1 MMERREMKKI
11 FRQSAVIVIG
21 AAVIG
26 LLVNIVHPKGFIFVT
41 RASLEEKRIV
51 LVSVEEAKIKYDS
64 ERALFIDTR
73 EREEY
78 WELHVQ
84 SAHNIPAA
92 PESLAL
98 EHIKALYS
106 EIAGARELVLY
117 CDSGCNSAET
127 IAGLIVSLGYS
138 RHIYVLKD
146 GFGSWIE
153 KGFPVESDSKKQPR
167 QQ

>member
-1 MMERREMKKI
+1 MERREIKKTA
-11 FRQSAVIVIG
+11 RQAVVMIIG
-21 AAVIG
+21 AAVVG
-26 LLVNIVHPKGFIFVT
+26 LLMNIVHPKGYIFVP

-51 LVSVEEAKIKYDS
+51 MITAEEAKIKFDG

-78 WELHVQ
+78 WEIHVQ
-84 SAHNIPAA
+84 SAINIPAA

-98 EHIKALYS
+98 ERIKALHDQ
-106 EIAGARELVLY
+106 IAGPRELVLY

-127 IAGLIVSLGYS
+127 VAGLIVNLGYS
-138 RHIYVLKD
+138 RHIYVLKE
-146 GFGSWIE
+146 GFKSWMD
-153 KGFPVESDSKKQPR
+153 KGFPVESDSKKISR

>member
-1 MMERREMKKI
+1 MERREMKKI
-11 FRQSAVIVIG
+11 IRQAAVMIIG

-26 LLVNIVHPKGFIFVT
+26 LFVNIVHPKGYIFVP

-51 LVSVEEAKIKYDS
+51 MVSVEEAKIKFDG

-78 WELHVQ
+78 WELHIQ
-84 SAHNIPAA
+84 SADNIPAA

-98 EHIKALYS
+98 ERVKALYG
-106 EIAGARELVLY
+106 EIAGPRELVLY
-117 CDSGCNSAET
+117 CDRGCNSAET
-127 IAGLIVSLGYS
+127 LAGLIVSLGYS